1 MSTETQS
8 LFTRTFWQDP
18 YPVYRR
24 LRQDSP
30 VVCTQTQTGLRVWVV
45 TRYEDARAVLTDPRL
60 SKDLRRRPY
69 RIGTVPRDNVENQA
83 PEEGEILTAH
93 LLNFD
98 PPEHTR
104 LRRLVSKEFTPRR
117 VERLRPRVER
127 ISAELVA
134 ALAQRAREA
143 ADGVVDLLDGYAF
156 PLPIT
161 VICELLGVP
170 VEDRA
175 DFRAWSNALLDA
187 RPREEM
193 LDATVAVR
201 DYLQRLVAAKRAHPG
216 DDLLSALVHTADA
229 GDRLTE
235 AELVSMAFLLLIAG
249 HETTVNLIG
258 NGVLLLLQHPD
269 QLAALRADPGLLPGA
284 VEELLRHDG
293 PVSIST
299 LRYTLE
305 PVRIGDVEIP
315 AGEFV
320 EVALGSANRDERRF
334 DDPDRLD
341 ITRPTSG
348 HLAFGHGIHYCLG
361 AHLARLEGEVAL
373 RDLLDAFPDLA
384 LAVPAEELRWRNSLL
399 IRGLEEL
406 PVRPYAA

>member
-258 NGVLLLLQHPD
+258 NGTLALLRHPEQLRLLRENPD
-269 QLAALRADPGLLPGA
+269 LTPNAI
-284 VEELLRHDG
+284 EELLRYDG
-293 PVSIST
+293 PVQQSRRIT
-299 LRYTLE
+299 LRTY
-305 PVRIGDVEIP
+305 RIGEHEIP
-315 AGEFV
+315 AGAFV
-320 EVALGSANRDERRF
+320 QAGLMAANRDPAKWG
-334 DDPDRLD
+334 PDANELRLD
-341 ITRPTSG
+341 RPG
-348 HLAFGHGIHYCLG
+348 AHQHLGFGAGPHHCLG
-361 AHLARLEGEVAL
+361 AALARLEGQVAISRLVQRFPGLKLAGEVKWNGRINL
-373 RDLLDAFPDLA
+373 
-384 LAVPAEELRWRNSLL
+384 
-399 IRGLEEL
+399 RGLTEL
-406 PVRPYAA
+406 PVAV